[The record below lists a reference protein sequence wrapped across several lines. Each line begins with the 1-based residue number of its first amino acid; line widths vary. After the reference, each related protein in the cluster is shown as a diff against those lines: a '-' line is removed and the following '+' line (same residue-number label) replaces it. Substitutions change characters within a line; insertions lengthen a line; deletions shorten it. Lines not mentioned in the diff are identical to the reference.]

1 MTKFGTL
8 KTKILQNLTEAY
20 VLGKKDVIK
29 DTLKL
34 MKENKEFLNMYL
46 FYEEVENKN
55 IEDKKEAELYVEE
68 IIPLLRKHSKG
79 ITKFCKTLDKKFN
92 VPTTHDNDV
101 YSYLDILS
109 EDDSLKNINKKGEA
123 KKELVNHLMVKKEI
137 PEPTSTTIIE
147 NTSLLHTILSSNFN
161 ALYGN
166 TLNEEEKKQLTEI
179 LSISESDLKT
189 NFSILQEEVTT
200 KMGKLLA
207 EEKNTELR
215 DKLNRALE
223 ESKTLGVSKYNYY
236 KLQVLKTGL

>member
-1 MTKFGTL
+1 MTKFGPL
-8 KTKILQNLTEAY
+8 KTKILHNLTEAY

-55 IEDKKEAELYVEE
+55 IEDKKEAELFVEG

-79 ITKFCKTLDKKFN
+79 ITKFCKALDKKIEG
-92 VPTTHDNDV
+92 VPVSDSGV
-101 YSYLDILS
+101 YTYLDMLS
-109 EDDSLKNINKKGEA
+109 EEESLKNINKQIEA

-147 NTSLLHTILSSNFN
+147 NTSLLHAILSSNFN

-166 TLNEEEKKQLTEI
+166 TLNEDEKKQLTEI

-189 NFSILQEEVTT
+189 NFSALQEEVTT

-236 KLQVLKTGL
+236 KLQVLKNGL